1 MTSVVE
7 LNSRLRLR
15 FRLAGLGAGWKNSDS
30 PVSSICIVSGK
41 RCHRTST
48 PWIHQVP
55 TFFECPKSNILVE
68 SYLAKIHLALC
79 KATDHPIY
87 YKLAEK
93 IFHGNDLFLENP
105 SVVCSSRFTLLCQ
118 NGIGVRWRKRR
129 RRGGGTTSMQETT
142 FVQYI
147 LYYIVY
153 ILTGWKKTVL
163 AKSISSRGGTRLPS
177 ECDYLQKNSSL
188 WRLSIGNR
196 HKRKYS
202 AVDCAADCHP

>member
-7 LNSRLRLR
+7 LNSRLRFRL
-15 FRLAGLGAGWKNSDS
+15 RLAGLGAGWKNSDS
-30 PVSSICIVSGK
+30 PVSSICIVSVK

-55 TFFECPKSNILVE
+55 TFFECPKSNFLVE
-68 SYLAKIHLALC
+68 SYQAKIHLALC
-79 KATDHPIY
+79 KATDQPTY

-93 IFHGNDLFLENP
+93 IFHSNDLFWQQ
-105 SVVCSSRFTLLCQ
+105 VCSRFTLLCQ

-147 LYYIVY
+147 IHCINRL
-153 ILTGWKKTVL
+153 KKTVMFWL
-163 AKSISSRGGTRLPS
+163 NP
-177 ECDYLQKNSSL
+177 
-188 WRLSIGNR
+188 
-196 HKRKYS
+196 
-202 AVDCAADCHP
+202 